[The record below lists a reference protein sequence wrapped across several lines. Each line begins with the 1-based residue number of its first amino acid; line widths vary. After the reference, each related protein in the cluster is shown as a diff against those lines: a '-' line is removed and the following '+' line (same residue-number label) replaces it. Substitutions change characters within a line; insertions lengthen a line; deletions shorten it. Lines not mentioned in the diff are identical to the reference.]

1 MVTVILVSKRVE
13 FSFASSNLCEKFVG
27 DGRLPKRPRK
37 SQNLGFLLS
46 SQGISSSLILLQMIL
61 EALQSEIFGFK
72 FDSLSSK
79 ILKFPGMNL
88 DICL

>member
-1 MVTVILVSKRVE
+1 MK
-13 FSFASSNLCEKFVG
+13 NLSG
-27 DGRLPKRPRK
+27 DGHLPKRPRK

-46 SQGISSSLILLQMIL
+46 SQGISSSLILFQMIL

-79 ILKFPGMNL
+79 ILKFPGLNL
-88 DICL
+88 DIGLRRWWRNHYDGDVLR